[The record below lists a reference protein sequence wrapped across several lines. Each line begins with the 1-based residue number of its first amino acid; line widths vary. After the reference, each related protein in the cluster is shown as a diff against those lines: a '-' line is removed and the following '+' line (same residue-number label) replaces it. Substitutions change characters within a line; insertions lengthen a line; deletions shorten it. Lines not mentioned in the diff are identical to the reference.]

1 MVRDKGNSEYPL
13 DLGRTA
19 NNHYLST
26 QRERAMPIINR
37 IAEFQDDMIAW
48 RRDIH
53 AHPETSFE
61 EVRTSDVVADRL
73 TEFGIEVDR
82 GLAGTGVVG
91 TLAGA
96 RGDGPAIGLRADLD
110 ALDILE
116 KNTFDHKSTIDGKMH
131 ACGHDGHMTML
142 LGAAR
147 YLAETRN
154 FAGTVHFIFQPA
166 EENEGGARVMVEE
179 GLFDRFP
186 VAAVFGMHNMP
197 GLEIGEM
204 AVRGGPIMAA
214 FDIFEIIVTGH
225 GTHAAAPHLGT
236 DAILAASEIVTA
248 LQSIA
253 SRRVDPQ
260 DSVVISVTQIHGGDT
275 WNVIP
280 EDVVL
285 RGTARAFRPEVQD
298 LAEASIRRIAN
309 GVAATHDMT
318 VAIDYQRR
326 YPPTINDHAEA
337 EFTARVMARVVG
349 EDNVHRNK
357 NPKMA
362 SEDFAY
368 MLNEKPGAYVWLG
381 NGPGEGGC
389 LLHNPSYDFNDD
401 ALCIGASYWSRLIE
415 TRLGDG
421 GSS

>member
-1 MVRDKGNSEYPL
+1 
-13 DLGRTA
+13 
-19 NNHYLST
+19 
-26 QRERAMPIINR
+26 MPIINR
-37 IAEFQDDMIAW
+37 IAEFRNDMTAW

-53 AHPETSFE
+53 AHPETAFE
-61 EVRTSDVVADRL
+61 EVRTSDVVAKRL

-82 GLAGTGVVG
+82 GLAGTGVIG
-91 TLAGA
+91 TLKGA

-131 ACGHDGHMTML
+131 ACGHDGHTTML

-179 GLFDRFP
+179 GLFDKFP
-186 VAAVFGMHNMP
+186 VDSVFGMHNMP
-197 GLEIGEM
+197 GLEVGEM

-214 FDIFEIIVTGH
+214 FDIFEITVTGH
-225 GTHAAAPHLGT
+225 GTHAAAPHLGK
-236 DAILAASEIVTA
+236 DAILASAEIVTA

-253 SRRVDPQ
+253 SRSVDPQ
-260 DSVVISVTQIHGGDT
+260 DSVVVSVTQIHGGDT

-285 RGTARAFRPEVQD
+285 RGTVRAFRPEIQD
-298 LAEASIRRIAN
+298 LAEASIRRIAE
-309 GVAATHDMT
+309 GVAAAHDMT
-318 VAIDYQRR
+318 VAIDHQRR
-326 YPPTINDHAEA
+326 YPPTINDAAEA
-337 EFTARVMARVVG
+337 DFAASVMAGVVG
-349 EDNVHRNK
+349 EGNVFRDK

-401 ALCIGASYWSRLIE
+401 ALTIGASYWSRLVE

>member
-1 MVRDKGNSEYPL
+1 
-13 DLGRTA
+13 
-19 NNHYLST
+19 
-26 QRERAMPIINR
+26 MPIINR
-37 IAEFQDDMIAW
+37 IAEFRVDMAEW

-53 AHPETSFE
+53 AHPETAFE
-61 EVRTSDVVADRL
+61 EKRTSDIVAKRL

-91 TLAGA
+91 TLKGT

-131 ACGHDGHMTML
+131 ACGHDGHTTML

-179 GLFDRFP
+179 GLFDKFP
-186 VAAVFGMHNMP
+186 VESVFGMHNMP

-214 FDIFEIIVTGH
+214 FDIFEIVVTGH
-225 GTHAAAPHLGT
+225 GTHAAAPHLGK
-236 DAILAASEIVTA
+236 DAILASAEIVSA

-253 SRRVDPQ
+253 SRSVDPQ
-260 DSVVISVTQIHGGDT
+260 DSVVVSVTQIHGGDT

-285 RGTARAFRPEVQD
+285 RGTVRAFQPEIQD
-298 LAEASIRRIAN
+298 LAEASIRRIAT
-309 GVAATHDMT
+309 GVAAAHDMT

-326 YPPTINDHAEA
+326 YPPTINDAAEA
-337 EFTARVMARVVG
+337 DFAASVMAGVVG
-349 EDNVHRNK
+349 ADKVFRNK

-401 ALCIGASYWSRLIE
+401 ALTIGASYWSRLVE

-421 GSS
+421 GAP